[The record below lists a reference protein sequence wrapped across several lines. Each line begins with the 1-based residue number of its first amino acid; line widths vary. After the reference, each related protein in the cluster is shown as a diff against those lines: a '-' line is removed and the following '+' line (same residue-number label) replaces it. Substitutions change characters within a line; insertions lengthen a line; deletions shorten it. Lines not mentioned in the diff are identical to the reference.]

1 MINQPQYSLK
11 SSLTQRSLT
20 SFNSV
25 KAERGEEAVGKNKSL
40 ILAEIGSMEFK
51 ERSHF
56 NTKAQG
62 EAASDKVRVAAR
74 YPEFLA
80 KTLNESDYT
89 QQQIFN
95 IDKTDFC

>member
-1 MINQPQYSLK
+1 MRRLQEKIKFDISGD
-11 SSLTQRSLT
+11 R
-20 SFNSV
+20 F
-25 KAERGEEAVGKNKSL
+25 
-40 ILAEIGSMEFK
+40 MEFK

-56 NTKAQG
+56 RNTKAQG

-80 KTLNESDYT
+80 KTLNESGYT